1 MKITILQR
9 NIEWANPQANI
20 ARADEAISC
29 LPDAD
34 LFVLPEMFST
44 GFCTQPEGIAESADS
59 ETLHWMKRKA
69 AERNCAIAG
78 SVAVC
83 ENGNYYNR
91 FYFGIQF
98 YRIVAELRLL
108 YFFTIYRTF
117 LFNSLAAILCNLTIH
132 ASCSTA

>member
-29 LPDAD
+29 LLDAD

-78 SVAVC
+78 SVAVHRSFC
-83 ENGNYYNR
+83 R
-91 FYFGIQF
+91 QMISFLIF
-98 YRIVAELRLL
+98 LS
-108 YFFTIYRTF
+108 F
-117 LFNSLAAILCNLTIH
+117 LF
-132 ASCSTA
+132 